1 MNKSIKKNNRSDRQR
16 LIPACRCYLILF
28 VLLILQ
34 VPTLHAQENGQL
46 PQYPIPGFVPV
57 FEESY
62 EGLYWSSLDSNI
74 VIHGAI
80 LPFKSPLIIS
90 VVTMDSSGTYFIFRR
105 TYRGKDIQAP
115 TVMSLKDYFLLAK
128 DRNLTKIWSER
139 LEEVIKRERE
149 AGRGGAIEIV
159 GGTIAGQDV
168 ALRVTGNINIKGG
181 IRKENR
187 STVALNFAQSQ
198 STSFKLDQ
206 KQQFNIEGTIGDKIS
221 LLVDQDSERD
231 FEFDNAL
238 KIRYVGNEDEIIKR
252 IDAGNIDLSLP
263 GTQFAVSGGRNQGLF
278 GLKSILK
285 IGGLDITSVVSVER
299 GKKQKLTLDGGAT
312 SQIKNINDYGYMRN
326 TYFFLDD
333 YYRDRLYPTIQTLF
347 RAKPANRRIQNIEV
361 YLTASGTETGS
372 FEAIAVPD
380 PNSPEQI
387 LDLTESKGVKQRF
400 KRLIK
405 NIDYEVSENHG
416 FIRMNTYM
424 SEDDVLAISYID
436 LGGDVFGGQ
445 LVTPGAGQDSLIALK
460 LIKGKN
466 PFPTDPTWNL
476 EFKNVYYLGATNI
489 NKEGFELKIVDD
501 RSSGEPQERN
511 SEGTNFLQ
519 LFGLDSLDV
528 NGNSQPDEIFDIDT
542 EAIINLQRGELW
554 FPALRPFYTPKALD
568 STFYSQAIYDT
579 SSQPV
584 RQAASKFKIIVSYKN
599 RSSTISLGLNFIKGS
614 EVVTLDGVVLNKGSD
629 YTIDTFTGQ
638 LTLLKEGAT
647 DPGANLEI
655 KYENNQLFQLDK
667 KSLLGTR
674 AEYRFG
680 ENENS
685 FFGATFLFFSKSTID
700 QKVRV
705 GEEPIRNMLWDF
717 NGKYSA
723 KPNFISRGVNAL
735 PLIKTDQP
743 SSFSMEGEIAKI
755 IPNNN
760 TLNSPTTGDNQ
771 GVAYLDDFE
780 GSKRITSLTI
790 TRKHWY
796 KASPPDFKTDN
807 ERAFTYWYNPF
818 ARVFTTDIWEDRDV
832 NQGQAGNLFT
842 DVLNIIIDTKNNQ
855 RDVPDSSIA
864 QEQRWGGVM
873 RALPASFFDQ
883 TQTKFIEIWINGDEG
898 QVNFDIGHIS
908 EDANND
914 SVYNTEDIPVA
925 GTIGNNIVDEGEDTG
940 IDGLFDEEEEGY
952 DPNAN
957 PDPNAD
963 NWEFDSNARI
973 LDYRRINGTEGN
985 ANDEGGRI
993 PDSEDLNRNTFLDTR
1008 SDFFEYSFWLDG
1020 RDNHLIAGG
1029 RNNKKGW
1036 RLYRLPINS
1045 FNYKSSPNVNLQD
1058 IQYVRIWITGLTGEK
1073 LVQIATIEMVAN
1085 EWQELGV
1092 KRKGSLEF
1100 DKGDSSFA
1108 VTVVNTEDNNDIY
1121 DGNRKNGDPSLQPPP
1136 GVEGVEDRITRVRAK
1151 EQSLVLKFDDLPPG
1165 AIGAARKVFFNE
1177 QDIIRYGRLKMFVH
1191 GDKHFGQ
1198 DSSSVE
1204 FFMRLGRNDDSYY
1217 ELSEPVYPGWDERN
1231 LIDINLDELTQLKL
1245 QDGESFNLGQ
1255 GKKVRIVNSPS
1266 LTRLKQIIVGIRN
1279 KGDAQIT
1286 GQIWID
1292 ELRVSEISREGGIAA
1307 RVSATLKIADLGS
1320 MNFNVTREDADFRRI
1335 QEKVGKAGS
1344 SVESFSYRFNNTFR
1358 SNKLLPARW
1367 GLSIPITFNISRSV
1381 KTPKYLPGTD
1391 IRVQGAAPDS
1401 IKNLNN
1407 QKKFGISF
1415 KKNSKSRSRMIKYTL
1430 DKSTANLNI
1439 LNQNGSNN
1447 QIAKRSSIAY
1457 NGGFTYN
1464 LPIKRKSK
1472 IKPFV
1477 WVRPVPWLGKKLG
1490 DEKFNYYPNSFNW
1503 NIKATESKS
1512 NNIPRRGVPTE
1523 SYKFNMVRGFKTGF
1537 PLFKSLTLDYGRGW
1551 TNDLSDLR
1559 QNKSDL
1565 FLGDFGTLTNANENF
1580 STKWSPKVF
1589 KWVSTSFGYSSSYR
1603 LQHVR
1608 QRSSNDVSS
1617 QNQINTNLNFDLKKF
1632 MSIFSKDKSKSQKGK
1647 SRKQSSRRSTRGRG
1661 NRSAVK
1667 KSGKDEA
1674 TKKEKDNPTIGELLT
1689 ALSNKL
1695 QPVNITY
1702 SKGKNLSNPALLG
1715 EPGYAYK
1722 FGFTE
1727 NPNIKRD
1734 SLLVAENKKGLTTNF
1749 STRSGLNISRR
1760 ITLNFTYSQ
1769 SKRRNQTSASN
1780 LNITKTR
1787 DFFPIGVTGRD
1798 GFPFPSWNIRFSGLE
1813 KLPLFDRF
1821 TKSVSL
1827 EHGFGG
1833 KENEKGLETIRFI
1846 QETQTDS
1853 VGKEITSVDYSKSWQ
1868 PLLGMTFNFN
1878 NSITATVRFNKSS
1891 SISNFFGKIRE
1902 GTRLQNTS
1910 NISITANYSR
1920 RGGLNIPLFF
1930 LRDFKLDNQV
1940 SFSLTYDNGKSE
1952 TLTRTGST
1960 DGELAPIN
1968 FSKRWS
1974 LHPQMSYSFNSKLNG
1989 GIFFEFGKTE
1999 TTHGSTSFRDF
2010 GVTVNIAIRG

>member
-1 MNKSIKKNNRSDRQR
+1 MNKSIIKNNRSDRR
-16 LIPACRCYLILF
+16 RPISVCRCYIILF
-28 VLLILQ
+28 ALLILQ
-34 VPTLHAQENGQL
+34 VPTLLAQENRQL
-46 PQYPIPGFVPV
+46 SKYPIPGFVPV

-62 EGLYWSSLDSNI
+62 QGLYWSPLDSNI
-74 VIHGAI
+74 VINGAI
-80 LPFKSPLIIS
+80 LPLKSPLIKS
-90 VVTMDSSGTYFIFRR
+90 VVKMDSSGTYFIFRR

-115 TVMSLKDYFLLAK
+115 TTMSLSDYYSLAK
-128 DRNLTKIWSER
+128 DRSLFIFWSER
-139 LEEVIKRERE
+139 LDEVIKRERE

-168 ALRVTGNINIKGG
+168 ALRITGNINIKGG
-181 IRKENR
+181 LRQESR
-187 STVALNFAQSQ
+187 STVALNFAENQN
-198 STSFKLDQ
+198 TAFKLDQ

-221 LLVDQDSERD
+221 LFVDQDSERD
-231 FEFDNAL
+231 FEFENAL
-238 KIRYVGNEDEIIKR
+238 KIRYVGDEDEIIKR

-278 GLKSILK
+278 GLKSLVK
-285 IGGLDITSVVSVER
+285 IGGLDITSVLSVER
-299 GKKQKLTLDGGAT
+299 GKKQKLTLEGGAI
-312 SQIKNINDYGYMRN
+312 SQERRINDYGFMRN

-333 YYRDRLYPTIQTLF
+333 FYKDRLYPTIQTLF
-347 RAKPANRRIQNIEV
+347 RAKPSNKRIQNIEV
-361 YLTASGTETGS
+361 YLTAGGTETGS

-380 PNSPEQI
+380 PNSPGQI
-387 LDLTESKGVKQRF
+387 LNLTASRGVRQRF

-416 FIRMNTYM
+416 FIRMNTNM
-424 SEDDVLAISYID
+424 SDEDVLAVSYID
-436 LGGDVFGGQ
+436 LGGEVFGGQ
-445 LVTPGAGQDSLIALK
+445 LGSPGVGQDSLVVLK

-489 NKEGFELKIVDD
+489 NKDGFELKIVDD
-501 RSSGEPQERN
+501 RSSGEPQERD
-511 SEGTNFLQ
+511 SEGINFLQ

-528 NGNSQPDEIFDIDT
+528 NGKSQPDQIFDIDS

-568 STFYSQAIYDT
+568 SSFYSRAIYDT
-579 SSQPV
+579 TSQPV

-599 RSSTISLGLNFIKGS
+599 RSSTISLGLNFIEGS
-614 EVVTLDGVVLNKGSD
+614 EEVILDGVVLNRGSD

-667 KSLLGTR
+667 KLLLGSR

-680 ENENS
+680 ENS
-685 FFGATFLFFSKSTID
+685 FIGGTFLYYSKSTID

-705 GEEPIRNMLWDF
+705 GDEPIRNMLWDF

-743 SSFSMEGEIAKI
+743 SSFSMEGEIARI
-755 IPNNN
+755 IPNPN
-760 TLNSPTTGDNQ
+760 TLNSSSTGDNQ

-780 GSKRITSLTI
+780 ASKRITSLTI

-818 ARVFTTDIWEDRDV
+818 DRVLTKEIWEERDV

-842 DVLNIIIDTKNNQ
+842 DVLNIVVDTRNNQ
-855 RDVPDSSIA
+855 RDVQDNTIA
-864 QEQRWGGVM
+864 QEQRWGGLM

-883 TQTKFIEIWINGDEG
+883 SQTKFIEIWINGSEG
-898 QVNFDIGHIS
+898 QFNLDIGHIS

-925 GTIGNNIVDEGEDTG
+925 GTVGNNIVDEGEDTG
-940 IDGLFDEEEEGY
+940 LDGLADEDEEGY
-952 DPNAN
+952 DPVTN

-963 NWEFDSNARI
+963 NWNFDSSVRI

-1008 SDFFEYSFWLDG
+1008 SDYFEYSFWLDG

-1029 RNNKKGW
+1029 KDNLKGW

-1045 FNYKSSPNVNLQD
+1045 YNYKSSSNVNFQD
-1058 IQYVRIWITGLTGEK
+1058 IQYVRIWVTGLTGEK
-1073 LVQIATIEMVAN
+1073 TVRIATIEMVAN

-1092 KRKGSLEF
+1092 KREGSLEF
-1100 DKGDSSFA
+1100 DKDDSSFA
-1108 VTVVNTEDNNDIY
+1108 ITVVNTEDNDDIY
-1121 DGNRKNGDPSLQPPP
+1121 DGNRENGDPSLQPPP
-1136 GVEGVEDRITRVRAK
+1136 GVEGVEDRITRVRSK
-1151 EQSLVLKFDDLPPG
+1151 EQSLVLQFDDLPPG
-1165 AIGAARKVFFNE
+1165 ATGAARKVFFNE
-1177 QDIIRYGRLKMFVH
+1177 QDIIRYGKLKMFVH
-1191 GDKHFGQ
+1191 GDKNFDK

-1204 FFMRLGRNDDSYY
+1204 FFMRLGRNDNSYY
-1217 ELSEPVYPGWDERN
+1217 EISEPVYPGWDERN
-1231 LIDINLDELTQLKL
+1231 LIDIDLDSLTQLKL
-1245 QDGESFNLGQ
+1245 REGEFFNIGQ

-1266 LTRLKQIIVGIRN
+1266 LTRLKQIVIGIRN
-1279 KGDAQIT
+1279 NHKSAPIS

-1307 RVSATLKIADLGS
+1307 RGSATLKIADLGNI
-1320 MNFNVTREDADFRRI
+1320 NFSVTKQDADFHRV
-1335 QEKVGKAGS
+1335 QEKIARAGGS
-1344 SVESFSYRFNNTFR
+1344 AESYSYRFNNTFR

-1367 GLSIPITFNISRSV
+1367 GLLIPITFNISRSV

-1407 QKKFGISF
+1407 LKKFGISF
-1415 KKNSKSRSRMIKYTL
+1415 KKNSKSRSRLIKYTI
-1430 DKSTANLNI
+1430 DRSSANLTI
-1439 LNQNGSNN
+1439 LNQNGSSN
-1447 QIAKRSSIAY
+1447 QIASKFSTAY
-1457 NGGFTYN
+1457 NGGFKYN

-1472 IKPFV
+1472 ITPFF
-1477 WVRPVPWLGKKLG
+1477 WVRPVPWLGKKIG
-1490 DEKFNYYPNSFNW
+1490 DEKFNFYPNSFNW
-1503 NIKATESKS
+1503 NINATQQKS
-1512 NNIPRRGVPTE
+1512 NNIPRRGVSTE
-1523 SYKFNMVRGFKTGF
+1523 SYKFNMVRNLKMGF
-1537 PLFKSLTLDYGRGW
+1537 PVFKSITLNYGRGW

-1559 QNKSDL
+1559 HQKSDI
-1565 FLGDFGTLTNANENF
+1565 FSGDFGTLTNANENF
-1580 STKWSPKVF
+1580 STKWNPKMF
-1589 KWVSTSFGYSSSYR
+1589 NWLSTSFGYSSSYR

-1608 QRSSNDVSS
+1608 QRSSNDVGS
-1617 QNQINTNLNFDLKKF
+1617 QNQINSNFNFNLKKF
-1632 MSIFSKDKSKSQKGK
+1632 MSIFAKEESKPKKGK
-1647 SRKQSSRRSTRGRG
+1647 SKKRSNLRSTRDRG
-1661 NRSAVK
+1661 K
-1667 KSGKDEA
+1667 KSSDNKNGEDKV
-1674 TKKEKDNPTIGELLT
+1674 TKKKKDNPTIGELLT
-1689 ALSNKL
+1689 SLSKKL

-1702 SKGKNLSNPALLG
+1702 TKSRSLSNPALLG

-1722 FGFTE
+1722 FGFSDD
-1727 NPNIKRD
+1727 PKVKRD
-1734 SLLVAENKKGLTTNF
+1734 SLIVAESRKGLTTNF
-1749 STRSGLNISRR
+1749 STRTGLNISRKV
-1760 ITLNFTYSQ
+1760 TLNFTYSQ
-1769 SKRRNQTSASN
+1769 NERRNRTSSSN

-1787 DFFPIGVTGRD
+1787 DFFPMGETGRD
-1798 GFPFPSWNIRFSGLE
+1798 GFPFPSWNLRFSGLE
-1813 KLPLFDRF
+1813 KLPILSKF

-1846 QETQTDS
+1846 QETKMDS
-1853 VGKEITSVDYSKSWQ
+1853 ISKEITGVNYSKSWQ
-1868 PLLGMTFNFN
+1868 PLVGMTFNFKN
-1878 NSITATVRFNKSS
+1878 GISATFRFNKSS
-1891 SISNFFGKIRE
+1891 SMSNLFGNIRE
-1902 GTRLQNTS
+1902 GTLIQNS
-1910 NISITANYSR
+1910 RNISVTANYSR
-1920 RGGLNIPLFF
+1920 RGGITIPIFF

-1940 SFSLTYDNGKSE
+1940 TFSLTYDNGESE
-1952 TLTRTGST
+1952 TLTRTGSNS
-1960 DGELAPIN
+1960 GEFARTG
-1968 FSKRWS
+1968 FSNRWS

-1989 GIFFEFGKTE
+1989 GVFFEIGKTE
-1999 TTHGSTSFRDF
+1999 TIHGSTSFKDF
-2010 GVTVNIAIRG
+2010 GLTVNIAIRG